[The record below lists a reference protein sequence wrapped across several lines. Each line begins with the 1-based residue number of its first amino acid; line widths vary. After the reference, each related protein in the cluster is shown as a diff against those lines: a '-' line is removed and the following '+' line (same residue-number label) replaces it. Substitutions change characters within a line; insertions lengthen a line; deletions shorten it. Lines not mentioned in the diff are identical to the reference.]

1 MRTQTET
8 IFRLFSAE
16 CNTIPLWCI
25 RIQDREEGHAE
36 EAGREVQHRAKAK
49 DAAGIQ
55 RDATYR
61 ARHPLCEECERNGR
75 VALAQVVDHI
85 IEIADGGDPVDPSNL
100 QSLCHACHNRKHRVK
115 APADGGI

>member
-1 MRTQTET
+1 MPRKPGEKYIIERKRRTQREYNATRPGRHTFYSSSEWR
-8 IFRLFSAE
+8 RL
-16 CNTIPLWCI
+16 
-25 RIQDREEGHAE
+25 REW
-36 EAGREVQHRAKAK
+36 
-49 DAAGIQ
+49 
-55 RDATYR
+55 YR